1 MIALQAEKHEVI
13 EPETF
18 RNNKDFVLH
27 LIHTRAYEQ
36 AALYTAEKRVLD
48 LGCNTGYGTKII
60 KASGADVIG
69 LDVSPEAIA
78 IARRR
83 YGSAGIEFDCTDG
96 DRLPFA
102 DQSFD
107 IVTSFQVIEHL
118 VDSSRFLSEILRVI
132 RPGGRAIFTTPNGPL
147 RLHPGTRPWNP
158 FHVREFSAD
167 ELQRLLRKFFPKVE
181 ILGLF
186 AVKSLYNVEYERIR
200 TIRERARIKQS
211 PEGTSIAARLKLFL
225 LHLES
230 EFRKKRHNLDRQF
243 KQRYTS
249 RDLYYKRETLD
260 AALDLMAVCTVSEGL
275 PSD

>member
-1 MIALQAEKHEVI
+1 MPFCE
-13 EPETF
+13 
-18 RNNKDFVLH
+18 RNH
-27 LIHTRAYEQ
+27 
-36 AALYTAEKRVLD
+36 
-48 LGCNTGYGTKII
+48 
-60 KASGADVIG
+60 S
-69 LDVSPEAIA
+69 
-78 IARRR
+78 
-83 YGSAGIEFDCTDG
+83 
-96 DRLPFA
+96 
-102 DQSFD
+102 
-107 IVTSFQVIEHL
+107 
-118 VDSSRFLSEILRVI
+118 
-132 RPGGRAIFTTPNGPL
+132 
-147 RLHPGTRPWNP
+147 TRPWNP

-167 ELQRLLRKFFPKVE
+167 ELQRLLRIFFPKVE
-181 ILGLF
+181 ILVLF
-186 AVKSLYNVEYERIR
+186 AVKPLYNVEYERIR